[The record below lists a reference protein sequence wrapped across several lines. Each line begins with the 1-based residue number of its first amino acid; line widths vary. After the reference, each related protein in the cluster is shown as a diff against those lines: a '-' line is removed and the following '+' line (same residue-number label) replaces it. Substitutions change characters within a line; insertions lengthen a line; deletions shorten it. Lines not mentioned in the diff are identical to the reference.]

1 MTKESTL
8 SPVEG
13 SRPEQPA
20 LRAVIAGATT
30 EVGKTWATASAA
42 VQLRRAG
49 MVVAAG
55 KPAQSHESGDVD
67 TDVAVLANSTKERI
81 PVVCRADREY
91 PVAMTPPMTPS
102 ALGAPPFT
110 VADLVAEI
118 EWPRAGDAGLIE
130 SAGIHWP
137 LTSDGDAVEPI
148 GPVDAGAVV
157 LDADVGFEV
166 INAAR
171 LCLAALDPIRP
182 IVVLDRL
189 GSSNH
194 LHCRNLP
201 WRTGVDELGPLSPP
215 EALAHHLAGPR
226 EDLR

>member
-8 SPVEG
+8 SPAED

-20 LRAVIAGATT
+20 LRVAVAGATT
-30 EVGKTWATASAA
+30 EVGTTWATASAA
-42 VQLRRAG
+42 MQLRRAG
-49 MVVAAG
+49 MVIAAG
-55 KPAQSHESGDVD
+55 KPAQSYESGDAN
-67 TDVAVLANSTKERI
+67 TNVAVLANSTKDRI

-110 VADLVAEI
+110 VADLVAEL
-118 EWPRAGDAGLIE
+118 ECPRAGDAGLIE

-148 GPVDAGAVV
+148 GPVDADAVV
-157 LDADVGFEV
+157 LDADAGFDV

-182 IVVLDRL
+182 IVVLDRF

-194 LHCRNLP
+194 LHRRNLP
-201 WRTGVDELGPLSPP
+201 WRTRVDELGPLSPP

-226 EDLR
+226 EELR